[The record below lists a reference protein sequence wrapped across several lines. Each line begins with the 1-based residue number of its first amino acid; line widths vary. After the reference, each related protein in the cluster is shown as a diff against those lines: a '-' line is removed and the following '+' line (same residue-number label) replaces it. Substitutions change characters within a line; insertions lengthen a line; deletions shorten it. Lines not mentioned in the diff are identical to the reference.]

1 MHLCI
6 YLTSNAIHVNGVG
19 LIQELPNRLFKQG
32 GGSPRDASLTTQAFP
47 LQASSRLARFYLQ
60 VQRTLIHPVLR
71 IKLRLNSLKTCG
83 LNLTFLPPEN
93 CPPPTDLNQSSP
105 TNPTQFD
112 KPPAGFQF
120 HPVGSNPFLYRIQ
133 LSGNGAYISIR
144 RHSTPSLTD
153 HYPVMGNPPPITQ
166 SSAESVAGI
175 FERFSSF

>member
-1 MHLCI
+1 MAIWKSFYEIIDNTLHLCI
-6 YLTSNAIHVNGVG
+6 YLTSNSIHVNDVG

-112 KPPAGFQF
+112 KPSGL
-120 HPVGSNPFLYRIQ
+120 PVPSSRIQ
-133 LSGNGAYISIR
+133 PFSVP
-144 RHSTPSLTD
+144 HSTFRKWSL
-153 HYPVMGNPPPITQ
+153 YLY
-166 SSAESVAGI
+166 
-175 FERFSSF
+175 

>member
-1 MHLCI
+1 MHRI
-6 YLTSNAIHVNGVG
+6 QDSPTSLHILGRHYSK
-19 LIQELPNRLFKQG
+19 ELPNRLFKQG

-47 LQASSRLARFYLQ
+47 LQASSRLTRFNLQ

-112 KPPAGFQF
+112 KPS
-120 HPVGSNPFLYRIQ
+120 GSNSSGLPVPSSRIQ
-133 LSGNGAYISIR
+133 PFSVP
-144 RHSTPSLTD
+144 HSTFRKWSL
-153 HYPVMGNPPPITQ
+153 YL
-166 SSAESVAGI
+166 
-175 FERFSSF
+175 